1 MLYIMQ
7 NKKNIKMEKE
17 FVFKAIENKKNC
29 LRCIMFF
36 TAITETSAGV
46 KTQSTWANNGHPTK
60 YLKNVKLYT

>member
-1 MLYIMQ
+1 
-7 NKKNIKMEKE
+7 MEKE

-46 KTQSTWANNGHPTK
+46 GIQSTWANNGHPTK
-60 YLKNVKLYT
+60 YLMNVKLYT